1 MPRELETG
9 ENKIQQICDLLK
21 VETLEPAKKEA
32 ARIIE
37 EAKQKAKQIVEEA
50 EKEAGEI
57 HRKAQSQI
65 EKEREVF
72 RTSLK
77 QGAMQC
83 FESLKQKI
91 QFKLFNKEL
100 EALIEQ
106 GGSSPDVVA
115 KLIDAMIKAIEREGS
130 SASLSALI
138 PHSVSVDDAN
148 RLLGEQV
155 LKRLEG
161 ESVKLGSFA
170 AGAQIKLQDK
180 QLTLDIS
187 DTVLKE
193 LLGNYLRKDFRELL
207 FQS

>member
-32 ARIIE
+32 ARIVE
-37 EAKQKAKQIVEEA
+37 EARQKAKQIVNDA

-57 HRKAQSQI
+57 HRKVQSQI

-77 QGAMQC
+77 QGASQC

-91 QFKLFNKEL
+91 QSKLFDREIG
-100 EALIEQ
+100 ALIEREA
-106 GGSSPDVVA
+106 GTPEVVA
-115 KLIDAMIKAIEREGS
+115 KLIDAMVKAIEKEGS

-138 PHSVSVDDAN
+138 PRTVSIDDVN

-161 ESVKLGSFA
+161 ESATLGSFA
-170 AGAQIKLQDK
+170 AGAKIKLEDK

-187 DTVLKE
+187 DGVLKE
-193 LLGNYLRKDFRELL
+193 LLSHYLRKDFRELL